1 MFESCK
7 VLSSPGTSRHVTI
20 LLDVA
25 FVKGETTSQGVESH
39 NPRSGGWG
47 VGGGVEV
54 GGGAVSVDLR
64 LRLGLLHPH

>member
-47 VGGGVEV
+47 GGGEWRW
-54 GGGAVSVDLR
+54 GGAVSIDLR